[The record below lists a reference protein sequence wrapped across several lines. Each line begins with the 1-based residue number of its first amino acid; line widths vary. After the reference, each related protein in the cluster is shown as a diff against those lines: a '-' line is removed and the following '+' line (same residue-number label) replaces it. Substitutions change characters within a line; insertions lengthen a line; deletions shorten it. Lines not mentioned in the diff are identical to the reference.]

1 MKYFIVHI
9 TFKTDHTKEYL
20 FKARSASLLESQF
33 KRCADGAVSTI
44 KFTIYMEQVE
54 SIFLQEITDYTFI
67 NKREFVKI
75 NETRS
80 YCLNDLLEEYGFKNI
95 GCPRPFEEN

>member
-1 MKYFIVHI
+1 MKYFVTYIS
-9 TFKTDHTKEYL
+9 FKDGVMKEYL
-20 FKARSASLLESQF
+20 FKARTASLLESQF

-44 KFTIYMEQVE
+44 NFTIYMEHVK

-67 NKREFVKI
+67 NKREFVKV

-95 GCPRPFEEN
+95 

>member
-1 MKYFIVHI
+1 MKYFITYI
-9 TFKTDHTKEYL
+9 SFKEGFTKDYL
-20 FKARSASLLESQF
+20 FKARTASLLESQF
-33 KRCADGAVSTI
+33 KRCSDGGVSTI
-44 KFTIYMEQVE
+44 KFTIYMEHVE

-80 YCLNDLLEEYGFKNI
+80 YCLNDLLEEYGLKDI
-95 GCPRPFEEN
+95 GYPRPFE